1 MIVSDWFNRCLNL
14 TAHMGEDNLEKII
27 GILENMNKKTRQIEN
42 TTRMILLV
50 LLLPLFF
57 GVFWFFAWAEMF
69 F

>member
-1 MIVSDWFNRCLNL
+1 
-14 TAHMGEDNLEKII
+14 MGEENLEKII

-50 LLLPLFF
+50 LLLPLLF
-57 GVFWFFAWAEMF
+57 GVFWFFAWAVMF